1 MDANRLTKRV
11 TGINEHLQQ
20 YIDQTEDIYGCIYAR
35 LPEIEAEIALNTE
48 EMEILINYFVY
59 NEMSE
64 EETVGNKNDAYRLA
78 QLLHDMR
85 DSFSVSIMNMFDEK
99 KLSRTIE
106 RFLTNNDS
114 SEVDGLEQLMQIIEE
129 IKEHIT
135 DIEIVSMNAI
145 IHSSRLGDRGKAF
158 GVISENIKGF
168 SNQIE
173 GQYGVIYE
181 HSAKLSSWKE
191 AFTEKLSHML
201 KYSDQLSNIKVEEFQ
216 NLFNEV
222 FVSLKMVSQLL
233 REANYNIELA
243 VNPVQDLM
251 IAIQSQDLIRQ
262 SLESVI
268 NCLNSIF
275 EGIDTVS
282 LLGEEQY
289 EDQLNFLT
297 FVEKVIDLSINL
309 LLSVQDQ
316 VEQSLQKVEEPILTI
331 KASLDDTYEE
341 SSLVAEFLSGDCP
354 NDNNTIEEIF
364 IKVKGFIQNFKREL
378 DTLKSDLVSFNE
390 IGDLFYTEMTQIEQQ
405 FNVIKN
411 KVGYLQRLNILSRI
425 ELARLD
431 GEVGAFGNEIERISE
446 RVINDVNKNEQFVI
460 DLKATL
466 SGDLNQFFEM
476 LKTNEHM
483 IETMHDTAQQ
493 SLQNLD
499 MIQQLVLDAVQ
510 PAGETG
516 KKLIEEVEYLTLKMN
531 QGKELPS
538 SLQLITNDLIELS
551 EEVGKSKLATLEKA
565 NLQEWSTTDKELN
578 EIIEQLTTYYDRV
591 AASNVLKDEEYDV
604 GDEGGELTLF

>member
-11 TGINEHLQQ
+11 TGINQHLQQ
-20 YIDQTEDIYGCIYAR
+20 FIDQTEDIYGCIYAR
-35 LPEIEAEIALNTE
+35 LPEIETEIALNAE

-59 NEMSE
+59 NEMSD

-145 IHSSRLGDRGKAF
+145 IHSTRLGDRGKAF
-158 GVISENIKGF
+158 GVISENIKDF

-181 HSAKLSSWKE
+181 HSAKLSSWKD

-222 FVSLKMVSQLL
+222 FDSLKTVSQLL

-243 VNPVQDLM
+243 VKPVQDLM

-262 SLESVI
+262 SLESVT

-275 EGIDTVS
+275 EGIDSVS
-282 LLGEEQY
+282 LQAEEQY

-309 LLSVQDQ
+309 LLSIQDQ
-316 VEQSLQKVEEPILTI
+316 IEQSLRKVEEPILTI

-341 SSLVAEFLSGDCP
+341 SSLVAEFLSGDRP

-390 IGDLFYTEMTQIEQQ
+390 IGDFFYTEMTQIEQQ

-483 IETMHDTAQQ
+483 IETMYDTAQQ
-493 SLQNLD
+493 SLQNLN

-516 KKLIEEVEYLTLKMN
+516 KKLIEEVDYLTLKMN

-591 AASNVLKDEEYDV
+591 AASNVLEDEEYDV